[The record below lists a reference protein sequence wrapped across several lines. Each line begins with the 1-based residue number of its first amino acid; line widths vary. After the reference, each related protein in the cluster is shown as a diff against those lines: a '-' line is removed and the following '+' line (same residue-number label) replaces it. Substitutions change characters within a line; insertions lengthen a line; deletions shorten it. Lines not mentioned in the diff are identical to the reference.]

1 MPRRNKNARTRKQK
15 PYHIMAK
22 HKQKLEVEKKVEQQ
36 LAYIEQQE
44 NRKRKQ
50 LQEDEES
57 KHNERLEN
65 IGATIIL
72 VFMAILIACFVSVII
87 QEVIMFKELAGLVIG
102 LLVVSAISVLTWAGI
117 VYVTALVAKS
127 ALF

>member
-1 MPRRNKNARTRKQK
+1 MPRRKKNARTGKQK

-36 LAYIEQQE
+36 LAYIQQQE

-57 KHNERLEN
+57 KHNKRLEN

-72 VFMAILIACFVSVII
+72 VFVAILIACF
-87 QEVIMFKELAGLVIG
+87 
-102 LLVVSAISVLTWAGI
+102 ISVL
-117 VYVTALVAKS
+117 
-127 ALF
+127 FRR

>member
-22 HKQKLEVEKKVEQQ
+22 HKQKLEIEKKVEQQ
-36 LAYIEQQE
+36 LAYMQRQDE
-44 NRKRKQ
+44 RKRRQ

-72 VFMAILIACFVSVII
+72 VFVAILIACFVSVII
-87 QEVIMFKELAGLVIG
+87 
-102 LLVVSAISVLTWAGI
+102 
-117 VYVTALVAKS
+117 
-127 ALF
+127 

>member
-15 PYHIMAK
+15 PYHIMDK
-22 HKQKLEVEKKVEQQ
+22 HKQKLEIEKKVEQQ
-36 LAYIEQQE
+36 LAYIQQQE

-72 VFMAILIACFVSVII
+72 VFVAILIACFISVII
-87 QEVIMFKELAGLVIG
+87 
-102 LLVVSAISVLTWAGI
+102 
-117 VYVTALVAKS
+117 
-127 ALF
+127 

>member
-44 NRKRKQ
+44 NRKRKHPKK
-50 LQEDEES
+50 DEEC
-57 KHNERLEN
+57 KHNKRLEN

-72 VFMAILIACFVSVII
+72 LPVVGLIVMSLFILW
-87 QEVIMFKELAGLVIG
+87 LGR
-102 LLVVSAISVLTWAGI
+102 
-117 VYVTALVAKS
+117 
-127 ALF
+127 